1 MKSKIYRSL
10 TVAVEVTVDVNEVV
24 CEEDTDVVLLEVS
37 DVVELVEKV
46 EVTLEVTE
54 VVMVDVAVVD
64 LELD

>member
-1 MKSKIYRSL
+1 M
-10 TVAVEVTVDVNEVV
+10 DVNEVV